1 LELQIYASFNF
12 ILEETIVGSLWLQK
26 LHKHEYLKLA
36 SATLLTLCDIF
47 GVKAS
52 YGRAKKI
59 HKTASVNKKKFPIL
73 ESLFFLKPWRTAKE
87 KGKTNMLK
95 INHRQST

>member
-1 LELQIYASFNF
+1 
-12 ILEETIVGSLWLQK
+12 
-26 LHKHEYLKLA
+26 
-36 SATLLTLCDIF
+36 
-47 GVKAS
+47 VKAS

-59 HKTASVNKKKFPIL
+59 HKTASVNKKFPIL
-73 ESLFFLKPWRTAKE
+73 ESLFFWKPWRKAKE